1 MEIKRTA
8 HPEGTIGFKL
18 FVYPIIY
25 LFASLPFF
33 VLQALSNAIYV
44 IIYKLLKYRLKVVK
58 DNLRRSFPG
67 KDEDELLKIEKG
79 YYRHLSD
86 LFFETFKGLTMSR
99 DTLRHRMKNV
109 DQHIYDEFHAKNQS
123 FIVVMSHCGNW
134 EWICDM
140 SQVVCSQQVQC
151 VYKTLSSKGFDWLM
165 YKIRSRFGAI
175 PMPMEQT
182 LRVMAANKDITTVTA
197 FIGDQNPSSGKTAH
211 WSYILNQDTPFMNG
225 PEKIAKKFNY
235 PIVYLSS
242 RKVARGYYEAHSKV
256 IVSNPSEYKDGEI
269 TDLIAKHTED
279 EILNQPEIWLW
290 SHRRWKHKKENQ
302 VES

>member
-1 MEIKRTA
+1 MEIKRTV
-8 HPEGTIGFKL
+8 HPEGTLGFKL
-18 FVYPIIY
+18 FVYPLI
-25 LFASLPFF
+25 FFFSSLPFI
-33 VLQALSNAIYV
+33 VLQALSNGIYFIV
-44 IIYKLLKYRLKVVK
+44 YKLLKYRVRVVK
-58 DNLRRSFPG
+58 DNLKRSFPN
-67 KDEDELLKIEKG
+67 KTEDELLKIEKG

-86 LFFETFKGLTMSR
+86 LFLETFKGLTMSR
-99 DTLRHRMKNV
+99 DSLKNRMKNV
-109 DQHIYDEFHAKNQS
+109 DQHIYDDFHSKNQS

-140 SQVVCSQQVQC
+140 SQVVCQQQVQC

-182 LRVMAANKDITTVTA
+182 LRIMTANKERTTVTA

-211 WSYILNQDTPFMNG
+211 WSFILNQDTPFMNG

-242 RKVARGYYEAHSKV
+242 TKVRRGYYEAHSKV
-256 IVSNPSEYKDGEI
+256 IVSNPSDYKDGEI
-269 TDLIAKHTED
+269 TDLIAKHTEL

-290 SHRRWKHKKENQ
+290 SHRRWKHKKEISI
-302 VES
+302 ES